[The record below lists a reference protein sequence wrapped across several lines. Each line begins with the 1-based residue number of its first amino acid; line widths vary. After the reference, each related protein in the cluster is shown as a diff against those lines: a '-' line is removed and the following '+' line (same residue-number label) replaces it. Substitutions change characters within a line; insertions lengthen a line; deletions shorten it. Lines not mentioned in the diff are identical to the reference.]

1 VSERDE
7 FYRMILA
14 RLERE
19 RDNIHAA
26 IQAVREIMELEE
38 DNATDQHLAKHDE

>member
-1 VSERDE
+1 VSKRDE
-7 FYRMILA
+7 FYAMVVA
-14 RLERE
+14 RLERD

-38 DNATDQHLAKHDE
+38 DKATDQHSEGSK